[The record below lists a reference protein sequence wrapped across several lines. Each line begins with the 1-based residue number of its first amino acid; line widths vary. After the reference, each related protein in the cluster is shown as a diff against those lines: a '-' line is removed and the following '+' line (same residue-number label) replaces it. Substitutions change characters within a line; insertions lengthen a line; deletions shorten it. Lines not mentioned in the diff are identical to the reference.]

1 MHLVAKRLNRTFSNG
16 NQGVMK
22 IKHGLKTDLR
32 CFYLRFDGWNVFRAN
47 SLLVITPRSTSGIRT
62 KQSPR
67 RINKKNGIVL
77 ELASAVLG
85 RLSYDVDIG

>member
-1 MHLVAKRLNRTFSNG
+1 
-16 NQGVMK
+16 MK

-32 CFYLRFDGWNVFRAN
+32 CSCLRFDGWNVDPGKPTGLFRAN

-77 ELASAVLG
+77 EFASAVLG